1 LLEDQVIIE
10 GLKIKNKIMS
20 KRQWLCIMGVWV
32 MIFLFLGFPIGWH
45 KIILA
50 ISGLI
55 IIAIAYNLPQESS
68 KITTD
73 SNSTFVESDNKNN

>member
-1 LLEDQVIIE
+1 
-10 GLKIKNKIMS
+10 MS

-45 KIILA
+45 KIILV

-55 IIAIAYNLPQESS
+55 IIAIAYNLPQEHNTIV
-68 KITTD
+68 KN